1 MKNTLKQGTIYLTI
15 ASIIFIITGYII
27 NVILGRLLGPVSYGS
42 YGVIVS
48 LISLVNVLQTSGFTQ
63 SASKYIAE
71 DETKAPEIFRSA
83 LIIQMIA
90 TVSITIAFFFLA
102 PVIATILNDKSLT
115 PYIRLA
121 AVIFPL
127 YGYYALLIDYNNG
140 LHNFKKQALLNTI
153 YSITKTVG
161 VLSLAFLYQLKG
173 VIFGLILAPLL
184 PILNGFYFPKKVR
197 FHFPYKKLIFFSLPL
212 IGYIIFSTL
221 QQTVDLYF
229 VKAMT
234 GGKEPGFYTASQ
246 NISRLIYFATIAVSS
261 VLLPAVSRYVRQKA
275 YAQAKVTIF
284 KALRVTLLLVAPSVV
299 LISATSNQLV
309 TLIYSHEYIDAGP
322 ALALLVFGYASFT
335 FYSIL
340 CAILNGAGRPVLS
353 FVLSVVG
360 VTVNALACYYLIPTQ
375 QLQGAALANF
385 IGNFSVT
392 LVASLIVYKLFAVSL
407 FSLNSLKIVA
417 ASVLI
422 FFLAKLLPVPLL
434 LLPILYIALFGI
446 YFSLLL
452 FMKEITND
460 DITLVKSL
468 IPNFS
473 KYKKQHD

>member
-1 MKNTLKQGTIYLTI
+1 MTGQLKLGTIYLTLS
-15 ASIIFIITGYII
+15 SIIFIITGYII
-27 NVILGRLLGPVSYGS
+27 NVILGRVLGPVSYGT

-71 DETKAPEIFRSA
+71 DETNAPEIFRSA
-83 LIIQMIA
+83 LTIQMVA
-90 TVSITIAFFFLA
+90 TLSITILFYLLA
-102 PVIATILNDKSLT
+102 PGIANILHDPSLT
-115 PYIRLA
+115 PYIQLSA
-121 AVIFPL
+121 IIFPL

-140 LHNFKKQALLNTI
+140 MHHFKKQALLNTL
-153 YSITKTVG
+153 YSIAKTIG
-161 VLSLAFLYQLKG
+161 VLSLTFLYELKG
-173 VIFGLILAPLL
+173 VILGLILAPLL
-184 PILNGFYFPKKVR
+184 PIINGFYFPKKIK

-275 YAQAKVTIF
+275 YVEAKATIY
-284 KALRVTLLLVAPSVV
+284 KALRLTLLLVAPSVV

-309 TLIYSHEYIDAGP
+309 TLIYSHEYVAAGP
-322 ALALLVFGYASFT
+322 SLALLVFGYAAFT

-340 CAILNGAGRPVLS
+340 CAILNGAGKPISS
-353 FVLSVVG
+353 FVLSIIG
-360 VTVNALACYYLIPTQ
+360 VALNALVCSVLIPTEQ
-375 QLQGAALANF
+375 IQGAAVANF

-392 LVASLIVYKLFAVSL
+392 LIASVIVYQLFQVSL
-407 FSLNSLKIVA
+407 FSLNTVKIVT
-417 ASVLI
+417 ASMIL
-422 FFLAKLLPVPLL
+422 FLFAKLISVPIF
-434 LLPILYIALFGI
+434 LLPILYIFLFGI
-446 YFSLLL
+446 YFLIL
-452 FMKEITND
+452 FIMKEITRD
-460 DITLVKSL
+460 DVHFVKTL
-468 IPNFS
+468 IPIFS
-473 KYKKQHD
+473 NKN